1 MLKLRFLAKQRVKM
15 ADFSSLPQIDK
26 IINLQCFKNALK
38 PVIARIA
45 RDIINEQRRLL
56 IQEKSALNKEQIIT
70 KITSE
75 YENFKRKSLQRVI
88 NASGIVLH
96 TNLGRSVIDESIYER
111 AKSVIC
117 GYSNLEYDLQT
128 GARSNRYDYSGALL
142 SALFGCEDALIVNN
156 NAAAVFLVLN
166 TFAKNAQVIVSRG
179 ELVEIG
185 GGFRIPEV
193 MNASGAILNE
203 IGTTNKTRLSDY
215 ENAINENTKML
226 LKVHRSNFQI
236 QGFSSEVSINELAN
250 LGKKH
255 EILSYY
261 DLGSGSYAPLSWGL
275 ERIQASATKLL
286 FSGVDLLSFSG
297 DKLFGSVQA
306 GIILANKNLIAR
318 LRSNQLLRML
328 RADKITLSLLCQSVM
343 AYLKNENHLITTQKL
358 INKSLN
364 ELESLANALISGLN
378 EDAKKRAKIIKT
390 STFVGGGSLPNQQ
403 IPSIALQLSGNAK
416 SLQAQF
422 RAKNIIGRIE
432 NECFLLDLRALLDD
446 DISALNLALNEILI

>member
-1 MLKLRFLAKQRVKM
+1 M

-26 IINLQCFKNALK
+26 IINLQCFKNEPK

-45 RDIINEQRRLL
+45 RNIINEQRDLL
-56 IQEKSALNKEQIIT
+56 IQEKNALNKEQIIA

-117 GYSNLEYDLQT
+117 GYSNLEYNLQT

-166 TFAKNAQVIVSRG
+166 TFTKNAQVVVSRG

-328 RADKITLSLLCQSVM
+328 RADKITLSLLCQSIM

-364 ELESLANALISGLN
+364 ELESLANALISGLHEN
-378 EDAKKRAKIIKT
+378 AKKRVKIIKT

-403 IPSIALQLSGNAK
+403 IPSIALKLSGKAK

-446 DISALNLALNEILI
+446 DINALNLALNEILA

>member
-1 MLKLRFLAKQRVKM
+1 M

-26 IINLQCFKNALK
+26 IINLQCFKNAPK
-38 PVIARIA
+38 PVITRIA
-45 RDIINEQRRLL
+45 RDIINEQRELL
-56 IQEKSALNKEQIIT
+56 IQEKNALNKEQIIA

-236 QGFSSEVSINELAN
+236 QGFSSEASINELAN

-275 ERIQASATKLL
+275 ERIQASAIKLL

-378 EDAKKRAKIIKT
+378 ENAKKRAKIIKT
-390 STFVGGGSLPNQQ
+390 STFVGGGSLPNKQ

-416 SLQAQF
+416 SLQTQF

-446 DISALNLALNEILI
+446 DISALNLALNEILA

>member
-1 MLKLRFLAKQRVKM
+1 M

-26 IINLQCFKNALK
+26 IINLQCFNNAPK
-38 PVIARIA
+38 PVITRIA
-45 RDIINEQRRLL
+45 RDIINEQRELL
-56 IQEKSALNKEQIIT
+56 IQEKSALNKEQIIA

-343 AYLKNENHLITTQKL
+343 AYLKNENHLITTQTL

-378 EDAKKRAKIIKT
+378 ENAKKRAKIIKT
-390 STFVGGGSLPNQQ
+390 STFVGGGSLPNKQ
-403 IPSIALQLSGNAK
+403 IPSIALKLSGNAT

-446 DISALNLALNEILI
+446 DISALNLALNEILA

>member
-1 MLKLRFLAKQRVKM
+1 M

-26 IINLQCFKNALK
+26 IINLQCFKNAPK
-38 PVIARIA
+38 PIIARIA
-45 RDIINEQRRLL
+45 RDIINEQRELL
-56 IQEKSALNKEQIIT
+56 IQEKNALNKEQIIA

-111 AKSVIC
+111 AKSIIC

-261 DLGSGSYAPLSWGL
+261 DLGSGAFGSLNWGL
-275 ERIQASATKLL
+275 ERIQASTTKLL

-364 ELESLANALISGLN
+364 ELESLANALISGLHEN
-378 EDAKKRAKIIKT
+378 AKKRVKIIKT
-390 STFVGGGSLPNQQ
+390 STFVGGGSLPNKQ
-403 IPSIALQLSGNAK
+403 IPSIALQLSGKAK

-446 DISALNLALNEILI
+446 DINALNLALNEILA

>member
-1 MLKLRFLAKQRVKM
+1 M

-26 IINLQCFKNALK
+26 IINLQCFKNAPK

-45 RDIINEQRRLL
+45 RDIINEQRELL
-56 IQEKSALNKEQIIT
+56 IQEKNALNKEQIIA

-96 TNLGRSVIDESIYER
+96 TNLGRSVIDKSIYER

-261 DLGSGSYAPLSWGL
+261 DLGSGAFSSLNWGL
-275 ERIQASATKLL
+275 ERIQASTTKLL

-378 EDAKKRAKIIKT
+378 ENAKKRVKIIKT
-390 STFVGGGSLPNQQ
+390 STFVGGGSLPNKQ
-403 IPSIALQLSGNAK
+403 IPSIALKLSGNAK

-446 DISALNLALNEILI
+446 DISALNLALNEILA

>member
-1 MLKLRFLAKQRVKM
+1 M

-26 IINLQCFKNALK
+26 IINLQCFKNAPK
-38 PVIARIA
+38 PVITRIA
-45 RDIINEQRRLL
+45 RDIINEQRELL
-56 IQEKSALNKEQIIT
+56 IQEKNALNKEQIIA

-236 QGFSSEVSINELAN
+236 QGFSSEASINELAN

-261 DLGSGSYAPLSWGL
+261 DLGSGAFGSLNWGL

-328 RADKITLSLLCQSVM
+328 RADKITLGLLCQSAM

-378 EDAKKRAKIIKT
+378 ENAKKRAKIIKT
-390 STFVGGGSLPNQQ
+390 STFVGGGSLPNKQ
-403 IPSIALQLSGNAK
+403 IPSIALKLSGNAK

-446 DISALNLALNEILI
+446 DISALNLALNEILA

>member
-1 MLKLRFLAKQRVKM
+1 M

-26 IINLQCFKNALK
+26 IINLQCFNNAPK
-38 PVIARIA
+38 PVITRIA
-45 RDIINEQRRLL
+45 RDIINEQRELL
-56 IQEKSALNKEQIIT
+56 IQEKSALNKEQIIA

-343 AYLKNENHLITTQKL
+343 AYLKNENHLITTQTL

-378 EDAKKRAKIIKT
+378 ENAKKRAKIIKT
-390 STFVGGGSLPNQQ
+390 STFVGGGSLPNKQ
-403 IPSIALQLSGNAK
+403 IPSIALKLSGNAK

-446 DISALNLALNEILI
+446 DISALNLALNEILA

>member
-1 MLKLRFLAKQRVKM
+1 M

-26 IINLQCFKNALK
+26 IINLQCFKNAPK

-45 RDIINEQRRLL
+45 RDIINEQRELL
-56 IQEKSALNKEQIIT
+56 IQEKNALNKEQIIA

-75 YENFKRKSLQRVI
+75 YENFKRKSLQRII

-236 QGFSSEVSINELAN
+236 QGFSSEASINELAN

-306 GIILANKNLIAR
+306 GIILANKNLISR

-328 RADKITLSLLCQSVM
+328 RADKITLSLLCQSAM

-378 EDAKKRAKIIKT
+378 ENAKKRVKIIKT

-403 IPSIALQLSGNAK
+403 IPSIALKLSGKAK

-446 DISALNLALNEILI
+446 DINALNLALNEILA

>member
-1 MLKLRFLAKQRVKM
+1 M

-26 IINLQCFKNALK
+26 IINLQCFKNAPK
-38 PVIARIA
+38 PVITRIA
-45 RDIINEQRRLL
+45 RDIINEQRELL
-56 IQEKSALNKEQIIT
+56 IQEKNALNKEQIIA

-226 LKVHRSNFQI
+226 LKVHHSNFQI

-364 ELESLANALISGLN
+364 ELENLANALISGLN
-378 EDAKKRAKIIKT
+378 ENAKKRVKIIKT
-390 STFVGGGSLPNQQ
+390 STFVGGGSLPNKQ
-403 IPSIALQLSGNAK
+403 IPSIALKLSGNAK

-446 DISALNLALNEILI
+446 DISALNLALNEILA

>member
-1 MLKLRFLAKQRVKM
+1 M

-26 IINLQCFKNALK
+26 IINLQCFKNAPK
-38 PVIARIA
+38 PVITRIA
-45 RDIINEQRRLL
+45 RDIINEQRELL
-56 IQEKSALNKEQIIT
+56 IQEKNALNKEQIIA

-128 GARSNRYDYSGALL
+128 GARSNRYDYNGALL

-378 EDAKKRAKIIKT
+378 ENAKKRAKIIKT

-446 DISALNLALNEILI
+446 DISALNLALNEILA

>member
-1 MLKLRFLAKQRVKM
+1 M

-26 IINLQCFKNALK
+26 IINLQCFKNAPK
-38 PVIARIA
+38 PVITRIA
-45 RDIINEQRRLL
+45 RDIINEQRELL
-56 IQEKSALNKEQIIT
+56 IQEKNALNKEQIIA

-128 GARSNRYDYSGALL
+128 GARSNRYDYIGALL

-166 TFAKNAQVIVSRG
+166 TFAKNAQVVVSRG

-236 QGFSSEVSINELAN
+236 QGFSSEASINELAN

-378 EDAKKRAKIIKT
+378 ENAKKRAKIIKT
-390 STFVGGGSLPNQQ
+390 STFVGGGSLPNKQ
-403 IPSIALQLSGNAK
+403 IPSIALKLSGNAK

-446 DISALNLALNEILI
+446 DINALNLALNEILA

>member
-1 MLKLRFLAKQRVKM
+1 M

-26 IINLQCFKNALK
+26 IINLQCFKNAPK
-38 PVIARIA
+38 PIIARIA
-45 RDIINEQRRLL
+45 RDIINEQRELL
-56 IQEKSALNKEQIIT
+56 IQEKNALNKEQIIA

-236 QGFSSEVSINELAN
+236 QGFSSEASINELAN

-378 EDAKKRAKIIKT
+378 ENAKKRVKIIKT
-390 STFVGGGSLPNQQ
+390 STFVGGGSLPNKQ
-403 IPSIALQLSGNAK
+403 IPSIALKLSGNAK

-446 DISALNLALNEILI
+446 DINALNLALNEILV

>member
-1 MLKLRFLAKQRVKM
+1 M

-26 IINLQCFKNALK
+26 IINLQCFKNAPK
-38 PVIARIA
+38 PIIARIA
-45 RDIINEQRRLL
+45 RDIINEQRELL
-56 IQEKSALNKEQIIT
+56 IQEKSALNKEQIIA

-96 TNLGRSVIDESIYER
+96 TNLGRSVINESIYER

-166 TFAKNAQVIVSRG
+166 TFAKNAQVVVSRG

-226 LKVHRSNFQI
+226 LKVHHSNFQI

-297 DKLFGSVQA
+297 DKLFSSVQA

-364 ELESLANALISGLN
+364 ELESLANALISGLHEN
-378 EDAKKRAKIIKT
+378 AKKRVKIIKT
-390 STFVGGGSLPNQQ
+390 STFVGGGSLPNKQ

-446 DISALNLALNEILI
+446 DINALNLALNEILV

>member
-1 MLKLRFLAKQRVKM
+1 M

-26 IINLQCFKNALK
+26 IINLQCFKNAPK
-38 PVIARIA
+38 PVITRIA
-45 RDIINEQRRLL
+45 RDIINEQRELL
-56 IQEKSALNKEQIIT
+56 IQEKNALNKEQIIA

-236 QGFSSEVSINELAN
+236 QGFSSEASINELAN

-378 EDAKKRAKIIKT
+378 ENAKKRAKIIKT
-390 STFVGGGSLPNQQ
+390 STFVGGGSLPNKQ

-446 DISALNLALNEILI
+446 DINALNLALNEILA

>member
-1 MLKLRFLAKQRVKM
+1 M

-26 IINLQCFKNALK
+26 IINLQCFKNAPK
-38 PVIARIA
+38 PVITRIA
-45 RDIINEQRRLL
+45 RDIINEQRELL
-56 IQEKSALNKEQIIT
+56 IQEKNALNKEQIIA

-286 FSGVDLLSFSG
+286 FSRVDLLSFSG

-378 EDAKKRAKIIKT
+378 ENAKKRVKIIKT
-390 STFVGGGSLPNQQ
+390 STFVGGGSLPNKQ

-446 DISALNLALNEILI
+446 DISALNLALNEILA

>member
-1 MLKLRFLAKQRVKM
+1 M

-26 IINLQCFKNALK
+26 IINLQCFKNAPK
-38 PVIARIA
+38 PVITRIA
-45 RDIINEQRRLL
+45 RDIINEQRELL
-56 IQEKSALNKEQIIT
+56 IQEKNALNKEQIIA

-378 EDAKKRAKIIKT
+378 ENAKKRVKIIKT
-390 STFVGGGSLPNQQ
+390 STFVGGGSLPNKQ
-403 IPSIALQLSGNAK
+403 IPSIALKLSGNAK

-446 DISALNLALNEILI
+446 DISALNLALNEILA

>member
-1 MLKLRFLAKQRVKM
+1 M

-26 IINLQCFKNALK
+26 IINLQCFKNEPK

-45 RDIINEQRRLL
+45 RNIINEQRDLL
-56 IQEKSALNKEQIIT
+56 IQEKNALNKEQIIA

-117 GYSNLEYDLQT
+117 GYSNLEYNLQT

-166 TFAKNAQVIVSRG
+166 TFAKNAQVVVSRG

-328 RADKITLSLLCQSVM
+328 RADKITLSLLCQSIM

-364 ELESLANALISGLN
+364 ELESLANALISGLHEN
-378 EDAKKRAKIIKT
+378 AKKRVKIIKT
-390 STFVGGGSLPNQQ
+390 STFVGGGSLPNKQ

-416 SLQAQF
+416 SLQTQF

-446 DISALNLALNEILI
+446 DISALNLALNEILA

>member
-1 MLKLRFLAKQRVKM
+1 M

-26 IINLQCFKNALK
+26 IINLQCFKNAPK

-45 RDIINEQRRLL
+45 RDIINEQRELL
-56 IQEKSALNKEQIIT
+56 IQEKNALNKEQIIA

-275 ERIQASATKLL
+275 ERIQASTTKLL

-364 ELESLANALISGLN
+364 ELESLANALISGLHEN
-378 EDAKKRAKIIKT
+378 AKKRVKIIKT
-390 STFVGGGSLPNQQ
+390 STFVGGGSLPNKQ
-403 IPSIALQLSGNAK
+403 IPSIALKLSGNAK

-446 DISALNLALNEILI
+446 DINALNLALNEILA

>member
-1 MLKLRFLAKQRVKM
+1 M

-26 IINLQCFKNALK
+26 IINLQCFKNEPK

-45 RDIINEQRRLL
+45 RNIINEQRDLL
-56 IQEKSALNKEQIIT
+56 IQEKNALNKEQIIA

-236 QGFSSEVSINELAN
+236 QGFSSEASINELAN

-306 GIILANKNLIAR
+306 GIILANKNLISR

-328 RADKITLSLLCQSVM
+328 RADKITLSLLCQSAM

-378 EDAKKRAKIIKT
+378 ENAKKRVKIIKT
-390 STFVGGGSLPNQQ
+390 STFVGGGSLPNKQ
-403 IPSIALQLSGNAK
+403 IPSIALKLSGNAK

-446 DISALNLALNEILI
+446 DISALNLALNEILA

>member
-1 MLKLRFLAKQRVKM
+1 M

-26 IINLQCFKNALK
+26 IINLQCFKNAPK
-38 PVIARIA
+38 PVITRIA
-45 RDIINEQRRLL
+45 RDIINEQRELL
-56 IQEKSALNKEQIIT
+56 IQEKNALNKEQIIA

-128 GARSNRYDYSGALL
+128 GARSNRYDYNGALL

-166 TFAKNAQVIVSRG
+166 TFAKNAQVVVSRG

-226 LKVHRSNFQI
+226 LKVHHSNFQI

-378 EDAKKRAKIIKT
+378 ENAKKRAKIIKT
-390 STFVGGGSLPNQQ
+390 STFVGGGSLPNKQ
-403 IPSIALQLSGNAK
+403 IPSIALKLSGNAK

-446 DISALNLALNEILI
+446 DISALNLALNEILA

>member
-1 MLKLRFLAKQRVKM
+1 M

-26 IINLQCFKNALK
+26 IINLQCFKNAPK
-38 PVIARIA
+38 PIIARIA
-45 RDIINEQRRLL
+45 RDIINEQRELL
-56 IQEKSALNKEQIIT
+56 IQEKNALNKEQIIA

-378 EDAKKRAKIIKT
+378 ENAKKRAKIIKT
-390 STFVGGGSLPNQQ
+390 STFVGGGSLPNKQ
-403 IPSIALQLSGNAK
+403 IPSIALKLSGNAK

-446 DISALNLALNEILI
+446 DINALNLALNEILA

>member
-1 MLKLRFLAKQRVKM
+1 M

-26 IINLQCFKNALK
+26 IINLQCFKNAPK
-38 PVIARIA
+38 PVITRIA
-45 RDIINEQRRLL
+45 RDIINEQRELL
-56 IQEKSALNKEQIIT
+56 IQEKNALNKEQIIA

-166 TFAKNAQVIVSRG
+166 TFAKNAQVVVSRG

-261 DLGSGSYAPLSWGL
+261 DLGSGAFGSLNWGL

-343 AYLKNENHLITTQKL
+343 AYLKNENRLITTQKL

-364 ELESLANALISGLN
+364 ELESLANALISGLHEN
-378 EDAKKRAKIIKT
+378 AKKRVKIIKT
-390 STFVGGGSLPNQQ
+390 STFVGGGSLPNKQ
-403 IPSIALQLSGNAK
+403 IPSIALKLSGNAK

-446 DISALNLALNEILI
+446 DISALNLALNEILA

>member
-1 MLKLRFLAKQRVKM
+1 M

-26 IINLQCFKNALK
+26 IINLQCFKNAPK
-38 PVIARIA
+38 PIIARIA
-45 RDIINEQRRLL
+45 RDIINEQRELL
-56 IQEKSALNKEQIIT
+56 IQEKNALNKEQIIA

-378 EDAKKRAKIIKT
+378 ENAKKRAKIIKT
-390 STFVGGGSLPNQQ
+390 STFVGGGSLPNKQ

-416 SLQAQF
+416 SLQTQF

-446 DISALNLALNEILI
+446 DISALNLALNEILA

>member
-1 MLKLRFLAKQRVKM
+1 M

-26 IINLQCFKNALK
+26 IINLQCFKNAPK
-38 PVIARIA
+38 PIIARIA
-45 RDIINEQRRLL
+45 RDIINEQRELL
-56 IQEKSALNKEQIIT
+56 IQEKNALNKEQIIA

-378 EDAKKRAKIIKT
+378 ENAKKRAKIIKT
-390 STFVGGGSLPNQQ
+390 STFVGGGSLPNKQ
-403 IPSIALQLSGNAK
+403 IPSIALKLSGNAK

-446 DISALNLALNEILI
+446 DISALNLALNEILA

>member
-1 MLKLRFLAKQRVKM
+1 M

-26 IINLQCFKNALK
+26 IINLQCFKNAPK
-38 PVIARIA
+38 PVITRIA
-45 RDIINEQRRLL
+45 RDIINEQRELL
-56 IQEKSALNKEQIIT
+56 IQEKNALNKEQIIA

-111 AKSVIC
+111 AKSIIC

-128 GARSNRYDYSGALL
+128 GSESNRYDYSGALL

-261 DLGSGSYAPLSWGL
+261 DLGSGAFGSLNWGL
-275 ERIQASATKLL
+275 ERIQASTTKLL

-358 INKSLN
+358 INQSLN

-378 EDAKKRAKIIKT
+378 ENAKKRVKIIKT
-390 STFVGGGSLPNQQ
+390 STFVGGGSLPNKQ

-446 DISALNLALNEILI
+446 DINALNLALNEILV

>member
-1 MLKLRFLAKQRVKM
+1 M

-26 IINLQCFKNALK
+26 IINLQCFKNAPK

-45 RDIINEQRRLL
+45 RDIINEQRELL
-56 IQEKSALNKEQIIT
+56 IQEKSALNKEQIIA

-378 EDAKKRAKIIKT
+378 ENAKKRAKIIKT
-390 STFVGGGSLPNQQ
+390 STFVGGGSLPNKQ
-403 IPSIALQLSGNAK
+403 IPSIALKLSGNAK

-446 DISALNLALNEILI
+446 DISVLNLALNEILA

>member
-1 MLKLRFLAKQRVKM
+1 M

-26 IINLQCFKNALK
+26 IINLQCFKNAPK
-38 PVIARIA
+38 PIIARIA
-45 RDIINEQRRLL
+45 RDIINEQRELL
-56 IQEKSALNKEQIIT
+56 IQEKNALNKEQIIA

-75 YENFKRKSLQRVI
+75 YENFKRRSLQRVI

-117 GYSNLEYDLQT
+117 RYSNLEYDLQT
-128 GARSNRYDYSGALL
+128 GSRSNRYDYSGALL

-166 TFAKNAQVIVSRG
+166 TFAKNAQVVVSRG

-236 QGFSSEVSINELAN
+236 QGFSSEASINELAN

-358 INKSLN
+358 INKSLD

-378 EDAKKRAKIIKT
+378 ENAKKRAKIIKT
-390 STFVGGGSLPNQQ
+390 STFVGGGSLPNKQ
-403 IPSIALQLSGNAK
+403 IPSIALKLSGNAK

-446 DISALNLALNEILI
+446 DISALNLALNEIWA

>member
-1 MLKLRFLAKQRVKM
+1 M

-26 IINLQCFKNALK
+26 IINLQCFNNAPK
-38 PVIARIA
+38 PVITRIA
-45 RDIINEQRRLL
+45 RDIINEQRELL
-56 IQEKSALNKEQIIT
+56 IQEKNALNKEQIIA

-96 TNLGRSVIDESIYER
+96 TNLGRSVIDENIYER

-166 TFAKNAQVIVSRG
+166 TFAKNAQVVVSRG

-261 DLGSGSYAPLSWGL
+261 DLGSGAFGSLNWGL

-343 AYLKNENHLITTQKL
+343 AYLKNENHLISTQKL

-364 ELESLANALISGLN
+364 ELESLANALISGLHEN
-378 EDAKKRAKIIKT
+378 AKKRVKIIKT
-390 STFVGGGSLPNQQ
+390 STFVGGGSLPNKQ
-403 IPSIALQLSGNAK
+403 IPSIALQLSGKAK

-446 DISALNLALNEILI
+446 DINALNLALNEILA

>member
-1 MLKLRFLAKQRVKM
+1 M

-26 IINLQCFKNALK
+26 IINLQCFKNAPK
-38 PVIARIA
+38 PVITRIA
-45 RDIINEQRRLL
+45 RDIINEQRELL
-56 IQEKSALNKEQIIT
+56 IQEKNALNKEQIIA

-226 LKVHRSNFQI
+226 LKVHHSNFQI

-378 EDAKKRAKIIKT
+378 ENAKKRAKIIKT
-390 STFVGGGSLPNQQ
+390 STFVGGGSLPNKQ
-403 IPSIALQLSGNAK
+403 IPSIALKLSGNAK

-446 DISALNLALNEILI
+446 DINALNLALNEILV

>member
-1 MLKLRFLAKQRVKM
+1 M

-26 IINLQCFKNALK
+26 IINLQCFKNAPK

-45 RDIINEQRRLL
+45 RDIINEQRELL
-56 IQEKSALNKEQIIT
+56 IQEKNALNKEQIIA

-236 QGFSSEVSINELAN
+236 QGFSSEASINELAN

-378 EDAKKRAKIIKT
+378 ENAKKRVKIIKT
-390 STFVGGGSLPNQQ
+390 NTFVGGGSLPNKQ
-403 IPSIALQLSGNAK
+403 IPSIALKLSGNAK

-446 DISALNLALNEILI
+446 DINALNLALNEILV

>member
-1 MLKLRFLAKQRVKM
+1 M

-26 IINLQCFKNALK
+26 IINLQCFKNAPK
-38 PVIARIA
+38 PIIARIA
-45 RDIINEQRRLL
+45 RDIINEQRELL
-56 IQEKSALNKEQIIT
+56 IQEKNALNKEQIIA

-75 YENFKRKSLQRVI
+75 YENFKRRSLQRVI

-117 GYSNLEYDLQT
+117 RYSNLEYDLQT
-128 GARSNRYDYSGALL
+128 GSRSNRYDYSGALL

-166 TFAKNAQVIVSRG
+166 TFAKNAQVVVSRG

-236 QGFSSEVSINELAN
+236 QGFSSEASINELAN

-328 RADKITLSLLCQSVM
+328 RADKITLSLLCQSAM

-378 EDAKKRAKIIKT
+378 ENAKKRVKIIKT
-390 STFVGGGSLPNQQ
+390 STFVGGGSLPNKQ

-446 DISALNLALNEILI
+446 DISALNLALNEIWA

>member
-1 MLKLRFLAKQRVKM
+1 M

-26 IINLQCFKNALK
+26 IINLQCFKNEPK

-45 RDIINEQRRLL
+45 RNIINEQRDLL
-56 IQEKSALNKEQIIT
+56 IQEKNALNKEQIIA

-117 GYSNLEYDLQT
+117 GYSNLEYNLQT

-166 TFAKNAQVIVSRG
+166 TFAKNAQVVVSRG

-328 RADKITLSLLCQSVM
+328 RADKITLSLLCQSIM

-364 ELESLANALISGLN
+364 ELESLANALISGLHEN
-378 EDAKKRAKIIKT
+378 AKKRVKIIKT

-403 IPSIALQLSGNAK
+403 IPSIALKLSGKAK

-446 DISALNLALNEILI
+446 DINALNLALNEILA